1 MVVPC
6 LFHHFIAPS
15 LVVRTLFVKYL
26 NMIKSPSPQKLKEV
40 RAAMGFTQSEA
51 AEMVH
56 VSLRAWQLWEAGDR
70 KIPPGLWELCIIK
83 AGLHPLY
90 RKA

>member
-1 MVVPC
+1 
-6 LFHHFIAPS
+6 
-15 LVVRTLFVKYL
+15 
-26 NMIKSPSPQKLKEV
+26 MIKSPSPQKLKEV
-40 RAAMGFTQSEA
+40 RASMGFTQREA

-56 VSLRAWQLWEAGDR
+56 VSLRAWQLWESGDR

-90 RKA
+90 GRA